1 MAVKAARRQSLASVL
16 AMTPRQIAAYLHFED
31 LLDLNDEITQLS
43 TARLAQA
50 DKKTLEKHLK
60 GILP

>member
-1 MAVKAARRQSLASVL
+1 MAVKAARRQRLADVL

-31 LLDLNDEITQLS
+31 RLDLHDEITAIS
-43 TARLAQA
+43 NARLAQA
-50 DKKTLEKHLK
+50 DKKALEKHLK